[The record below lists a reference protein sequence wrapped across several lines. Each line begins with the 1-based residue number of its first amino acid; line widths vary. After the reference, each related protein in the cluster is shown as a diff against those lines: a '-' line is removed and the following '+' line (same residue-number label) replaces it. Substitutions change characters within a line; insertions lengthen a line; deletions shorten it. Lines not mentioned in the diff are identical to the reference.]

1 MGQQVLINIFLFVI
15 GLVLLVKGSDFFV
28 KSAASIAKKLGVSDF
43 IIGLT
48 LVAVGTS
55 IPELVSSIIA
65 SLKQQSDIVIGNVV
79 GSNIANIGLIVGL
92 TATIRLIKT
101 KQEMLK
107 RDGYIM
113 LFAALLFYVFI
124 LNRTISRIEA
134 IIFIL
139 FYFAYVLFLFGTKP
153 KFKGKYNFKEF
164 IRHFFKFKFL
174 IGIKDN
180 VASDLNNPEGEK
192 LSPIKER
199 KIQILSKAGL
209 AKDFLIL
216 IISGF
221 AVVIGAKYLIDE
233 AIFFAD
239 FFNIPKALIGISI
252 VAVGT
257 SLPELSV
264 SASAARRGYGEIA
277 VGNIIGS
284 NIANIFLILG
294 VSASIFPLSIAEAS
308 LFYTGLFMIFMSI
321 LLLFFIKSQWEIR
334 RTEGIIFII
343 LYSVFMTILFL
354 RSLIL

>member
-1 MGQQVLINIFLFVI
+1 MGQQVFINVVLFVI

-28 KSAASIAKKLGVSDF
+28 KSAASIAKKLGVSEF
-43 IIGLT
+43 VIGLT

-65 SLKQQSDIVIGNVV
+65 SIKQQSGIVIGNIV
-79 GSNIANIGLIVGL
+79 GSNIANIGLIIGL
-92 TATIRLIKT
+92 AATIRLIKT

-124 LNRTISRIEA
+124 FNRIISRIEA
-134 IIFIL
+134 IIFML
-139 FYFAYVLFLFGTKP
+139 FYFAYVVFLFGTKP

-174 IGIKDN
+174 TEIKDN
-180 VASDLNNPEGEK
+180 GVSYRNNLEGEK
-192 LSPIKER
+192 IIPIEER
-199 KIQILSKAGL
+199 KIRILSKAGL
-209 AKDFLIL
+209 VKDFLIL
-216 IISGF
+216 IVSGF
-221 AVVIGAKYLIDE
+221 AVIFGAEYLVDG

-239 FFNIPKALIGISI
+239 FFNIPKILIGISL

-264 SASAARRGYGEIA
+264 SVSAARKGYGDIA
-277 VGNIIGS
+277 IGNIIGS
-284 NIANIFLILG
+284 NIVNISFILG
-294 VSASIFPLSIAEAS
+294 VSALIFPLSILNS
-308 LFYTGLFMIFMSI
+308 TLFYETPFMIFMSI
-321 LLLFFIKSQWEIR
+321 LLLLFIKSNWEIR
-334 RTEGIIFII
+334 RVEGIVFII

-354 RSLIL
+354 GSLVL